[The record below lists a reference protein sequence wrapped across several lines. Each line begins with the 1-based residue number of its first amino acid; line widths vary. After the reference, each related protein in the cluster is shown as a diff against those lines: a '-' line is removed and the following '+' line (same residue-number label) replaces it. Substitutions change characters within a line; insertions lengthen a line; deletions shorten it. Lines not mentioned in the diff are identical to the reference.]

1 MSDIVQTLATHTGL
15 DPALIEKAVGAILG
29 MLKSHLPA
37 ETYSQIEEKVPE
49 SANLVD
55 AAPPAESSGGI
66 LETAGKLAGKLLGK
80 NLEGGAQ
87 LIEQLNKLGISAGSL
102 TSLVTQ
108 LLKFLSAHLPPEAMA
123 QIVKAFPTIP
133 GLDLNTADLA
143 GETAPAE

>member
-1 MSDIVQTLATHTGL
+1 MSNIVQILASHTGL
-15 DPALIEKAVGAILG
+15 DPALIEKAVGAILS
-29 MLKSHLPA
+29 MLKSQLPA
-37 ETYSQIEEKVPE
+37 ETYSQIEAKVPE

-55 AAPPAESSGGI
+55 AAPRAESSGGI

-80 NLEGGAQ
+80 NFEGGAELIGQ
-87 LIEQLNKLGISAGSL
+87 LEKLGISASSL

-133 GLDLNTADLA
+133 GLNLDAEEMA
-143 GETAPAE
+143 GESAPAE